1 MKIEYDEAKRQI
13 TLEQRRLDFAD
24 ADQVFQGTHY
34 TLEDER
40 KDYGEPR
47 FITIGFMNNRMVVLA
62 WTPRA
67 QAKRIISMR
76 KANDRE
82 QARFKAFLG

>member
-13 TLEQRRLDFAD
+13 TLEQRGLDFAD
-24 ADQVFQGTHY
+24 ASQVFQGTHY

-47 FITIGFMNNRMVVLA
+47 FITIGFMNERMVVMA

-76 KANDRE
+76 KANERE
-82 QARFKAFLG
+82 QARFNQYL

>member
-13 TLEQRRLDFAD
+13 TLEQRGIDFAD
-24 ADQVFQGTHY
+24 AGQVFEGTHY

-40 KDYGEPR
+40 QDYGEPR
-47 FITIGFMNNRMVVLA
+47 FITIGFMNKRMVVVA

-82 QARFKAFLG
+82 QARFNQYL